1 MVILGLLLLALGALA
16 VLAALFA
23 SGGSASLL
31 GFDLDALTIFLV
43 GLVAGAAI
51 WWGLGLVRY
60 GTKREMKLRR
70 ERKRER
76 EQYEKL
82 SRKFEQ
88 TQADQ
93 PPEE

>member
-1 MVILGLLLLALGALA
+1 MVILGLLLLALGVLA

-31 GFDLDALTIFLV
+31 GFDLDALTIFLI
-43 GLVAGAAI
+43 GLGAGAAI

-60 GTKREMKLRR
+60 GAKREMQLRR
-70 ERKRER
+70 ERKRDR